1 MKITGI
7 VSEYN
12 PFHTG
17 HMYQIQKT
25 KEITNCDLLIGVMSG
40 NFVQRGEPAIIDK
53 WTRAEYAIKNGMD
66 LMIELPYI
74 YSTQSCNEFAHG
86 AITLLKLAG
95 IDALSFGSECG
106 NLDNLLEISE
116 TPINPDHL
124 HQSLDKG
131 MSFPKSYSLLTTEM
145 RPNDILA
152 VAYLKELQGTDIKP
166 ILIERTTNYLDEE
179 INGSVAS
186 ASAIRK
192 ALKEN
197 KELNHTTPMEDII
210 KEKGMTFMEDYYP
223 YIRTLL
229 LTTDKKRLTDTF
241 LFSEGIENHIYEKAR
256 DNSTFDGFLKD
267 ATNWRYTSSRIRRTI
282 LQAANQILKEDVKK
296 LPPLDTLRVLAFN
309 DKGREYLHDMRKKDI
324 HIASRFATVPLP
336 YREMEYKTTLFY
348 TSIFNEEKRKEILSK
363 EIGGA
368 LYIKG

>member
-1 MKITGI
+1 MQITGI
-7 VSEYN
+7 VAEYN

-25 KEITNCDLLIGVMSG
+25 KEIAHPDLLIAVMSG

-53 WTRAEYAIKNGMD
+53 WERAKCAIENGVD
-66 LMIELPYI
+66 LVIELPYI
-74 YSTQSCNEFAHG
+74 YATQSCNQFAHG
-86 AITLLKLAG
+86 ALTLLKLAG
-95 IDALSFGSECG
+95 INALSFGSECG

-124 HQSLDKG
+124 RQSLDSG

-152 VAYLKELQGTDIKP
+152 VAYLKEIQGTNIEP

-179 INGSVAS
+179 IHEHISS
-186 ASAIRK
+186 ATAIRK

-197 KELNHTTPMEDII
+197 RSLNHTTPMEEVI
-210 KEKGMTFMEDYYP
+210 KDKGMSFLEAYYP
-223 YIRTLL
+223 YIRTYL
-229 LTTDKKRLTDTF
+229 LTSDKKRLADTF
-241 LFSEGIENHIYEKAR
+241 LFSEGIENHIVEQAKKNPTY
-256 DNSTFDGFLKD
+256 DGFLRD
-267 ATNWRYTSSRIRRTI
+267 CTNWRYTSSRIRRTV
-282 LQAANQILKEDVKK
+282 LQAANQITKEDVRK
-296 LPPLDTLRVLAFN
+296 LPPLDTLRILAFN
-309 DKGREYLHDMRKKDI
+309 DKGRAYLHDMRKKDI
-324 HIASRFATVPLP
+324 HIASRFATVPSP

-348 TSIFNEEKRKEILSK
+348 SSIFDEEKRQDLLSK

-368 LYIKG
+368 LYVK